1 MIPLA
6 PESCPKRFF
15 ISELF
20 FKPDGAPVS
29 TAWEAATII
38 VRPETGL
45 RIRPNRIFYLCEHPC
60 LTPSFIYLLSQPV
73 NKTLVP
79 E

>member
-45 RIRPNRIFYLCEHPC
+45 RIRPNRIFL
-60 LTPSFIYLLSQPV
+60 PV
-73 NKTLVP
+73 RASMLNTIFHISS
-79 E
+79 